1 MKSIKI
7 TRNSGLMQFSACF
20 LTEEFLKFSKD
31 AGNDLS
37 TPRPEYNFLGL
48 LPGQKWCLCAN
59 RWLEAHEAGLAPPVL
74 TESTN
79 LKTLDIIDFD
89 GMHITDYSIDKCK
102 NFSFKDKYNKLGIND
117 SHASKG
123 GMEFIA
129 KTLYEKIYMK

>member
-1 MKSIKI
+1 MKKSNQTNIHGKPLESCSHDPL
-7 TRNSGLMQFSACF
+7 TGFFRNGCCDTDKNDVGSHTVCVI

-59 RWLEAHEAGLAPPVL
+59 RWLEAHGAGFAPPVL

-89 GMHITDYSIDKCK
+89 TIVKYSL
-102 NFSFKDKYNKLGIND
+102 N
-117 SHASKG
+117 
-123 GMEFIA
+123 
-129 KTLYEKIYMK
+129 